1 MSKKK
6 KRTIILLSSSI
17 LAILVIIG
25 CVVLAYLTHKDE
37 VINILTVGDVKIAL
51 HESEYPGNG
60 DSDVNNMLPNIEV
73 KKNPNVENT
82 GMTSAYVF
90 LKVSVPV
97 EKITEV
103 AFDGTKG
110 EKKAQEVFYLKTNTT
125 PQETL
130 ENSFYNDNWIELTD
144 KESGTDYQDT
154 VRTYI
159 FGYKKALEHSEQT
172 DVLFDKVQLKNII
185 ENEILRDSKLHID
198 VQAIG
203 IQADYLEKDYP
214 KENLSTEELS
224 EIYDYIK

>member
-25 CVVLAYLTHKDE
+25 CIVLAYLTHKDE

-73 KKNPNVENT
+73 KKNPKVENT

-103 AFDGTKG
+103 AFDGTNG
-110 EKKAQEVFYLKTNTT
+110 EKKAQEVFYLKTNATS
-125 PQETL
+125 QETL

-144 KESGTDYQDT
+144 KESGTDYQDI
-154 VRTYI
+154 VCTYI
-159 FGYKKALEHSEQT
+159 FGYKKALEHNEQT

>member
-6 KRTIILLSSSI
+6 KKTVILLSSFI
-17 LAILVIIG
+17 LAILVVIG
-25 CVVLAYLTHKDE
+25 CLVLAYLTHKDE
-37 VINILTVGDVKIAL
+37 VINTLTVGNVKIAL

-82 GMTSAYVF
+82 GMTSAYIF

-97 EKITEV
+97 EEITEV

-110 EKKAQEVFYLKTNTT
+110 DKKAQEVFYLKTNDTAQT
-125 PQETL
+125 TL
-130 ENSFYNDNWIELTD
+130 ENSFYRDNWIELTD
-144 KESGTDYQDT
+144 KESGTDYKDT
-154 VRTYI
+154 ARTYV
-159 FGYKKALEHSEQT
+159 FGYKKSLEHNEQT

-185 ENEILRDSKLHID
+185 ENEIFRDSKLNID
-198 VQAIG
+198 IQAIG

-214 KENLSTEELS
+214 KENLSSKELS
-224 EIYDYIK
+224 EIYGYIK

>member
-25 CVVLAYLTHKDE
+25 CIVLAYLTHKDE

-110 EKKAQEVFYLKTNTT
+110 EKKAQETLK
-125 PQETL
+125 
-130 ENSFYNDNWIELTD
+130 NSFYNDNWIELTD

-214 KENLSTEELS
+214 KENLSTEKLS